1 MYVELYSVQLLLPIG
16 AVKQDVSGL
25 MMVSKYFR
33 CQMYAVVDNAIVVVV
48 SVYLGLTTALMLT

>member
-1 MYVELYSVQLLLPIG
+1 VQLLLPIG